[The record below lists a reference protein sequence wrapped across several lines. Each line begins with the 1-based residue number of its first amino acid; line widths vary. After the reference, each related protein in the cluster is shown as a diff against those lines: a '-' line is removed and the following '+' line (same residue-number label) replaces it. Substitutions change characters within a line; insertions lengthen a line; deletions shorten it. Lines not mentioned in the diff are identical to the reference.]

1 MNNHQKK
8 RRANKAVCLGEVMSE
23 FMEARIAPQFNRFS
37 SVAKLWDELL
47 PAGLAEHCEIVEI
60 SAGRLKVQ
68 VDSPSYMYELQLCR
82 SELLRELQRH
92 SAIRIKDIKFQISNL
107 KFEI

>member
-1 MNNHQKK
+1 MKNEIYS
-8 RRANKAVCLGEVMSE
+8 LGEVMSE
-23 FMEARIAPQFNRFS
+23 FMEVRIQPQFNRFS
-37 SVAKLWDELL
+37 SVAELWDELL

-82 SELLRELQRH
+82 SEILKEMQRH
-92 SAIRIKDIKFQISNL
+92 PAIRIKDIKFVI
-107 KFEI
+107 

>member
-1 MNNHQKK
+1 MKNEIYS
-8 RRANKAVCLGEVMSE
+8 LGEVMSE
-23 FMEARIAPQFNRFS
+23 FMEVRIQPQLNRFS
-37 SVAKLWDELL
+37 SVAELWDELL

-82 SELLRELQRH
+82 SEILKEMQRH
-92 SAIRIKDIKFQISNL
+92 PAIRIKYIKFHISNL